1 MDVCILAHWY
11 HETCDTHSCGRWHGQ
26 RARRNAL
33 HTSRCVCEHT
43 GRLHHTSRQC
53 CYLCAC
59 MCVCLCAIGENA
71 CKSTLKHVFHAEY
84 THSHTSIIA
93 PPHAT
98 TTLPITHNTHAAK
111 TGYTI
116 MHTHRASRV
125 CPSAVPSMYTS
136 QSHSPFK
143 KLSNTDIT
151 GHKPLTL
158 LHRYFPEARE
168 LALLC
173 RPALLHQGCEE
184 GGGVEQCN
192 GGFWGEKVIVKGP
205 VLVLNRSD
213 DALARAHAAGLH
225 MSRSHVLLCD

>member
-1 MDVCILAHWY
+1 MHTGHVCVTLLDSVAI
-11 HETCDTHSCGRWHGQ
+11 CV
-26 RARRNAL
+26 RACL
-33 HTSRCVCEHT
+33 CVCVPSVRMRVSVH
-43 GRLHHTSRQC
+43 S
-53 CYLCAC
+53 
-59 MCVCLCAIGENA
+59 NA
-71 CKSTLKHVFHAEY
+71 SFTLNTRIHIHPS
-84 THSHTSIIA
+84 SHL
-93 PPHAT
+93 PAT

-111 TGYTI
+111 TGYTS

-136 QSHSPFK
+136 QSNSPFK

-158 LHRYFPEARE
+158 LHRYFTEARE

-184 GGGVEQCN
+184 GGVVEQCN

-225 MSRSHVLLCD
+225 MSRSHVLFCD